1 MKLSSNPSIAV
12 ALALMAGTPL
22 HAFTPRA
29 PLTVDTRAGLHGSMK
44 QPLAAPLW
52 DTVQPDHDDSQNQN
66 EKGKSTDPT
75 PALFNFFQDSNQ
87 RNAAVATAALVTA
100 LSMAPMSSDAA
111 MTGGRIGGASFSSR
125 PAMSRPA
132 PSASRGYYSGGY
144 YSRPTVIA
152 PMPFVAP
159 ISPFYSPYRYGAPGV
174 ISYSRGPGIL
184 PLLVLGGMA
193 LTVSNAIG
201 NTFSRGASF
210 FEERETDSVL
220 GGGTSVLKLSVA
232 ISVAD
237 RDDPNSILKV
247 LERLA
252 DTAKTDSRV
261 GIQNLSSQ
269 IAVELLRRKAS
280 VVAGATDYQ
289 HYRNRDKAQ
298 RAFNSLSVEERG
310 KFEQETISKFGGVDY
325 ASNSRVQSFGAADGS
340 KATMAVV
347 TLCLAIDGD
356 KTKVPAIRNMRDI
369 EEALR
374 KIASDAK
381 VSDCLQGAEILWTP
395 QDSSESLT
403 FRDVVADYPELNSV

>member
-111 MTGGRIGGASFSSR
+111 IREAALAEPRFRLALQCLARHPVLQGDTT
-125 PAMSRPA
+125 
-132 PSASRGYYSGGY
+132 RGDTT
-144 YSRPTVIA
+144 RDQL
-152 PMPFVAP
+152 
-159 ISPFYSPYRYGAPGV
+159 
-174 ISYSRGPGIL
+174 RGPGIL

-356 KTKVPAIRNMRDI
+356 KTKVPEIRNMRDI